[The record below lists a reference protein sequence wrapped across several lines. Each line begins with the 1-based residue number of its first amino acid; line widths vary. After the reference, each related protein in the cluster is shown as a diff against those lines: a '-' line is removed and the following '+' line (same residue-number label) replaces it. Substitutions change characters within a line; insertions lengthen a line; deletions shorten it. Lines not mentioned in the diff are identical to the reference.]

1 VAYRFAWDPIKAARN
16 VRKHG
21 VSFYEATT
29 AFGDL
34 LSVLLPDPSH
44 SLGEDRHLVIG
55 LSDKARLVVVAYAER
70 ADQTRIIS
78 ARLATRRERQRY
90 EEEPH

>member
-1 VAYRFAWDPIKAARN
+1 MAYRFIWDPIKAARN
-16 VRKHG
+16 LRKHG
-21 VSFYEATT
+21 VSFDEATT
-29 AFGDL
+29 TFGDP

-44 SLGEDRHLVIG
+44 SVGEDRSVVIG
-55 LSDKARLVVVAYAER
+55 LSGNARLIVVAYAER
-70 ADQTRIIS
+70 ADLTRIIS